1 MRQDILQSV
10 WGNDMKKKMVYLMIT
25 TVALFGSFEVGRQTQ
40 MNTTGEKVVEI
51 MPEKVDLSN
60 KDQFDYIDT
69 FLGSIVDWNTDG
81 KEMAIMT
88 KDGYELYAQKQD
100 DVYQESIK
108 QYMALDD
115 VVTWNVNGDTLTVST
130 MDGNN
135 YTFDK

>member
-1 MRQDILQSV
+1 
-10 WGNDMKKKMVYLMIT
+10 MKKKMVYLMII

-40 MNTTGEKVVEI
+40 MNTTGEKVVET
-51 MPEKVDLSN
+51 MPSNVDLA
-60 KDQFDYIDT
+60 DDTQYRYIDK
-69 FLGSIVDWNTDG
+69 FIGSITDWNTDG

-88 KDGYELYAQKQD
+88 SDGYELYAQKQD
-100 DVYQESIK
+100 DVYKESIK
-108 QYMALDD
+108 QYIALDD